1 MDNLEQ
7 MPEFIQWIVHM
18 VHHLGLPGI
27 FFATFLESTF
37 VPIPSEF
44 TMIPAGYLVYQG
56 KMNLIAVMALS
67 IVGTITGS
75 LVNYYIARLLGRPII
90 VRFQKYFF
98 MNDTKMYKIE
108 SFFNHHGEVSTLTGR
123 LIPGLRHL
131 ISFPAGLARMDVR
144 IFSFYTGIGGGI
156 WMGALTAVGYFIGGK
171 EHLVREWMPKVIAGG
186 IILAIL
192 IIIGY
197 VMYMRRISKADNANA
212 LKETL
217 KELEPHHKH
226 HLFKPPHHKEG

>member
-1 MDNLEQ
+1 MEQ
-7 MPEFIQWIVHM
+7 MPGYVQWIVDV
-18 VHHLGLPGI
+18 VHTLGLPGI

-56 KMNLIAVMALS
+56 KMSLLAVMFFS
-67 IVGTITGS
+67 ISGTILGS

-98 MNDTKMYKIE
+98 LNDTKMYKIE
-108 SFFNHHGEVSTLTGR
+108 SFFAHHGEVSTFSGR
-123 LIPGLRHL
+123 LVPGLRHL
-131 ISFPAGLARMDVR
+131 ISFPAGLARMDVK
-144 IFSFYTGIGGGI
+144 IFSFYTGLGGGL

-171 EHLVREWMPKVIAGG
+171 EHLVRRYMPKVIAGG
-186 IILAIL
+186 IVLAI
-192 IIIGY
+192 IIIVGY
-197 VMYMRRISKADNANA
+197 VMYVRRAAASDGSDK

-217 KELEPHHKH
+217 RELTPHPKH
-226 HLFKPPHHKEG
+226 HAPPPQE